1 MTTNAIDELRDNIR
15 KLKAT
20 GPDGFEGLIA
30 VVLSDITK
38 NGFSL
43 AKSGSQRGKDGET
56 IYDPGSITFEGKR
69 YDGAI
74 PKNEVL
80 SKISEI
86 AVDDTGITDLW
97 ILGATTP
104 ISSQDNTSITSI
116 GKKVGIGTLIL
127 DWSDNSLSGL
137 ATLLAMAKD
146 LSVSFIADRITVSEA
161 AIERGLSAV
170 RAHPQFSD
178 RQQQISE
185 ALDQPSIGPAYSLKK
200 NGEYL
205 RAAFGNRCRA
215 KAVFGQALAPGDS
228 NIPGILD
235 RKELREK
242 LAGLVFS
249 KPNDRIA
256 AILGSDGNGKSWLFG
271 QCWLNQAPKPLT
283 VVIVPEDIKEP
294 FSLADVEP
302 LLISKLI
309 AQTGDTDTGVP
320 RERWRRHLERWRRTK
335 PENLP
340 RMVAM
345 LDGLNQRES
354 IYWAQVVN
362 TLALVLS
369 ELGAKLV
376 ISARTPF
383 FRNHLQDKLANGV
396 DLIEVPEWSTP
407 ELETLLVERGSS
419 ITNLKPQVAEFLRNP
434 RIFAVAAELF
444 KAGRIEAFGELS
456 VSRLLFEH
464 IRMGASPAAELLSA
478 SEFVRGVRLHAG
490 EIVNRLQTPNP
501 IDTTI
506 FTRNVGPSEGV
517 LSIEEQFRVTSA
529 GRFFEEVPGDSTLY
543 SVRDEGLPLALGLF
557 LLSNAQ
563 TALRNNQCVGEQL
576 SKILDPIAALDKTA
590 DVLLSAVIAAV
601 LSDSIPI
608 EIIGALAAAFVSL
621 QNLDADRFPEF
632 RGLVKEKPAAFLRA
646 LEDAALSEGITSNLS
661 WVNEALLA
669 NRGDAAVWAAI
680 TTAAQRWLSMYSLA
694 PERMVYEG
702 PVGSDKWRESYNKS
716 KDELSTKR
724 AALTDAEHAIL
735 SQLVLEERGNYSKL
749 NEAAIDLLAGQPLKA
764 FGEAFRNWCFA
775 NSFNGGIQN
784 KREDLYH
791 LIQLNRVDWVETRDV
806 MLAAVKDLRGADVS
820 ETGRWALASALSAT
834 ADQAAAKEAISII
847 EDLTKD
853 RERFPGWRLIET
865 WCATDPCDP
874 TSEKPEN
881 ITATAERYKQLD
893 VTKLRTSLGRS
904 QEDHF
909 FEGSLAGL
917 VRFESEAAIETMRR
931 FANHLVVRDTPDFR
945 IGAFLLESHTAAL
958 GDDVASAYLAKA
970 NAIGEELLAGT
981 DPHNEGLIASQYAMM
996 IAFPHISGDQ
1006 QLAALTDYV
1015 RVENILLS
1023 LCDLMQDADPIKY
1036 EEALDKA
1043 YAAADTIL
1051 LSRLMS
1057 FTAYTE
1063 TQISP
1068 RARTIIGELASS
1080 IVPLVRLCALG
1091 AVRRLNDPVLLKL
1104 VVDSGWSAK
1113 QLDAADANFEIW
1125 YGSQVLVLAAEKNL
1139 ISIDDCINRISL
1151 GAFSDL
1157 VHRVGVD
1164 AAHAVADRID
1174 VARKV
1179 AARHVVK
1186 GAFPHIEQRIGDRER
1201 PDIYDID
1208 DRPDHNENPANSIR
1222 HVGETSVA
1230 FYERHERNRKV
1241 LEQLERELS
1250 SAGANLIIDTL
1261 TPALL
1266 EELYLH
1272 VPEHIK
1278 NWHSAFHNMSDLEL
1292 RAVHNLAIPV
1302 MQVIAKEDPAG
1313 AVEMF
1318 ERLARVEP
1326 FVHVTFGSAK
1336 ISLGS
1341 VSLWKADDNDE
1352 IRALRFR
1359 RLDQALTDAEIALEV
1374 LAADH
1379 AGKVNQLKA
1388 YVLDR
1393 RARPEPV
1400 YIARAL
1406 MVAGFSPEEPW
1417 ALETIE
1423 AYKDAAG
1430 FLSDAYD
1437 AAKYAMERH
1446 QWSKH
1451 WAMMMRD
1458 AKTPAELWRYA
1469 ILLAV
1474 IVDGRFI
1481 ENRKSPNT
1489 WLIDRFGP
1497 TFNDM
1502 IHSRIEKWKGKREKT
1517 LFGKRVPDARFL
1529 RQHFAWDMPA
1539 DSRRS

>member
-1 MTTNAIDELRDNIR
+1 MTTNAIDELRDNVR

-30 VVLSDITK
+30 VVLSEITE

-56 IYDPGSITFEGKR
+56 IYDPGSIMFEGKR
-69 YDGAI
+69 YDDTV

-80 SKISEI
+80 SKIGEI
-86 AVDDTGITDLW
+86 AADDTGITDLW
-97 ILGATTP
+97 ILGATAP
-104 ISSQDNTSITSI
+104 ISSQDNTTITNL
-116 GKKVGIGTLIL
+116 GKKIGIGTLIL
-127 DWSDNSLSGL
+127 DWSDTSLSGL

-146 LSVSFIADRITVSEA
+146 QSVSFIADKAKVPEVEIR
-161 AIERGLSAV
+161 RGLDAV
-170 RAHPQFSD
+170 RAHPQFSE
-178 RQQQISE
+178 RQLQISE

-205 RAAFGNRCRA
+205 RAAFGNRGRA
-215 KAVFGQALAPGDS
+215 KAVFGQALAPGDTT
-228 NIPGILD
+228 IPGILD
-235 RKELREK
+235 RKDLREK
-242 LAGLVFS
+242 LSGLVFA
-249 KPNDRIA
+249 KPDDRIA

-271 QCWLNQAPKPLT
+271 QCWLNQVRKPLT
-283 VVIVPEDIKEP
+283 VVVVPEDIKEP
-294 FSLADVEP
+294 FSLSDVEP

-309 AQTGDTDTGVP
+309 AQTGDADTEVP
-320 RERWRRHLERWRRTK
+320 RVRWRRHLERWRRTK
-335 PENLP
+335 PESFP
-340 RMVAM
+340 RLVVM

-362 TLALVLS
+362 TLAQVLS
-369 ELGAKLV
+369 DFGAKLV

-383 FRNHLQDKLANGV
+383 FRNHLLDKLANSV
-396 DLIEVPEWSTP
+396 DPIEVPEWSTP
-407 ELETLLVERGSS
+407 ELETLLAERGSS
-419 ITNLKPQVAEFLRNP
+419 IAKLKPQVAEFLRNP

-444 KAGRIEAFGELS
+444 KVGRIEEFGELS

-464 IRMGASPAAELLSA
+464 IRMGASPAAESLSA

-490 EIVNRLQTPNP
+490 EIVDRLQAPNP

-506 FTRNVGPSEGV
+506 FSRKVGPSEGV
-517 LSIEEQFRVTSA
+517 LSIEDQFRVTSA

-543 SVRDEGLPLALGLF
+543 SVKDEGLPLALGLF

-563 TALRNNQCVGEQL
+563 TALRNNQCIGEQL

-601 LSDSIPI
+601 LSDNTPI
-608 EIIGALAAAFVSL
+608 EIIGTLAAGFVSL

-646 LEDAALSEGITSNLS
+646 LEDAALSEGVTPNLS
-661 WVNEALLA
+661 WVSEALLS

-694 PERMVYEG
+694 PERMVYER
-702 PVGSDKWRESYNKS
+702 PVGSDKWRESYDKC
-716 KDELSTKR
+716 KAGLDTKR
-724 AALTDAEHAIL
+724 AALTEAERILL

-784 KREDLYH
+784 SREGLYH

-806 MLAAVKDLRGADVS
+806 MLAAIKELRGAGVS
-820 ETGRWALASALSAT
+820 ETGRWALVSALMAT
-834 ADQAAAKEAISII
+834 ADQTAAREAISIF

-853 RERFPGWRLIET
+853 RERHPGWRLVET

-893 VTKLRTSLGRS
+893 VTKLCSSFGRS
-904 QEDHF
+904 QGDFF
-909 FEGSLAGL
+909 FEGALAGL
-917 VRFESEAAIETMRR
+917 VRFESEAAIETIRR
-931 FANHLVVRDTPDFR
+931 FANHLAVRDTSNFR
-945 IGAFLLESHTAAL
+945 LGAFLLANHTAAL

-970 NAIGEELLAGT
+970 NAIGEELLVGT
-981 DPHNEGLIASQYAMM
+981 DPYAERFIASQYAMM
-996 IAFPHISGDQ
+996 IAFPHISGNQ

-1023 LCDLMQDADPIKY
+1023 VCNLMQDADPTKY

-1043 YAAADTIL
+1043 YATGDAIL
-1051 LSRLMS
+1051 LFRLMA
-1057 FTAYTE
+1057 FAEHTE
-1063 TQISP
+1063 TRIST

-1091 AVRRLNDPVLLKL
+1091 VIRRLNDPVLLKL

-1113 QLDAADANFEIW
+1113 QLDASDANFEIW

-1139 ISIDDCINRISL
+1139 ISIDDCIDRISL
-1151 GAFSDL
+1151 GTFPDI
-1157 VHRVGVD
+1157 VRRVGVD
-1164 AAHAVADRID
+1164 AARAVANRID
-1174 VARKV
+1174 AALKV
-1179 AARHVVK
+1179 AVSHVVK
-1186 GAFPHIEQRIGDRER
+1186 GTLPHIEQRIGDREH
-1201 PDIYDID
+1201 PGIYDVD
-1208 DRPDHNENPANSIR
+1208 DRPDPNESLADSFG
-1222 HVGETSVA
+1222 HLAETDVS
-1230 FYERHERNRKV
+1230 FYERHERNSKA

-1250 SAGANLIIDTL
+1250 SADARLIIDTL
-1261 TPALL
+1261 SPELL
-1266 EELYLH
+1266 EDLYLQ
-1272 VPEHIK
+1272 VPERIRD
-1278 NWHSAFHNMSDLEL
+1278 WHSTFLNLSDMKL
-1292 RAVHNLAIPV
+1292 RAVHNVAFPVAQAI
-1302 MQVIAKEDPAG
+1302 ARENPAG

-1318 ERLARVEP
+1318 ERLARIEP
-1326 FVHVTFGSAK
+1326 FVHVTFGPAK
-1336 ISLGS
+1336 ISLDS
-1341 VSLWKADDNDE
+1341 VSLWNADDKDE
-1352 IRALRFR
+1352 IRALRFK
-1359 RLDQALTDAEIALEV
+1359 RLDQTLTDAEIALEV
-1374 LAADH
+1374 LAADY
-1379 AGKVNQLKA
+1379 AGKVDQLKA

-1400 YIARAL
+1400 YKARAL

-1417 ALETIE
+1417 ALETID
-1423 AYKDAAG
+1423 AYKDDAG
-1430 FLSDAYD
+1430 FLSGAYD

-1451 WAMMMRD
+1451 WAKMMCE
-1458 AKTPAELWRYA
+1458 AKTPTDLWRYA
-1469 ILLAV
+1469 VLLAV
-1474 IVDGRFI
+1474 IVDGRYKGI
-1481 ENRKSPNT
+1481 KNGSNT
-1489 WLIDRFGP
+1489 RPIDRFGP
-1497 TFNDM
+1497 TFDDP
-1502 IHSRIEKWKGKREKT
+1502 IQRRIGEWKGKREKT
-1517 LFGKRVPDARFL
+1517 LFGKKPPNARFL
-1529 RQHFAWDMPA
+1529 R
-1539 DSRRS
+1539 